1 MPVTIPVAI
10 PVAMN
15 TSLPAT
21 AVAEFTPT
29 SMQSLN
35 KAMAIT
41 VAAVVTTF
49 ALFSFMAFLIS
60 SDQVVIESP
69 ISATP
74 ITVYQTPEDS
84 EVELKPTVT
93 LQPPTPPPVMPRDNV
108 SPATEP
114 SNPTFSY
121 QGPTFE
127 VSDSGPVVTP
137 MSNIGNR
144 DARPIIRVNPKYPME
159 ASRKGIEGW
168 VQLAFDINTLGE
180 VINVK
185 VIDST
190 PKRVFDKAAIRA
202 LRKWKYR
209 AKSVEGKQVSQHNFS
224 VQLDF
229 TMAKEA

>member
-1 MPVTIPVAI
+1 MSVAIPVV

-21 AVAEFTPT
+21 AVAEFTLT
-29 SMQSLN
+29 TMQLL
-35 KAMAIT
+35 KKVMAII

-60 SDQVVIESP
+60 SDQVLIEAP
-69 ISATP
+69 INGIP

-84 EVELKPTVT
+84 KVVIKPPVT
-93 LQPPTPPPVMPRDNV
+93 LQPPTPPPAMPINKV

-114 SNPTFSY
+114 SNKTYIY

-185 VIDST
+185 VIDSA
-190 PKRVFDKAAIRA
+190 PKRVFDKAAVRA